1 MNVIKIDQIRELRKQ
16 QAAEKNIHRMAEAL
30 LSAYPIADE
39 KSIFGVESDLSPAES
54 LARFI
59 KQTLDAP
66 DEALANLVLPAL
78 CDRLQAR
85 LNQFYQ
91 FQVGE
96 SR

>member
-1 MNVIKIDQIRELRKQ
+1 MSVIQIDHVREQRKQ
-16 QAAEKNIHRMAEAL
+16 QAAEQNIQRMAKAL

-39 KSIFGVESDLSPAES
+39 KSIFDVESGASPTEA
-54 LARFI
+54 LVQFI
-59 KQTLDAP
+59 KQSLQSP
-66 DEALANLVLPAL
+66 DDALAKLVLPIL

-91 FQVGE
+91 FHVGE

>member
-1 MNVIKIDQIRELRKQ
+1 MSVIQIDHVREQRKQ
-16 QAAEKNIHRMAEAL
+16 QAAEQNIQRMAKAL

-39 KSIFGVESDLSPAES
+39 KSIFDVESGASPTEA
-54 LARFI
+54 LVQFI
-59 KQTLDAP
+59 KQSLEMP
-66 DEALANLVLPAL
+66 DDALANLVLPAL
-78 CDRLQAR
+78 CDKLQAR